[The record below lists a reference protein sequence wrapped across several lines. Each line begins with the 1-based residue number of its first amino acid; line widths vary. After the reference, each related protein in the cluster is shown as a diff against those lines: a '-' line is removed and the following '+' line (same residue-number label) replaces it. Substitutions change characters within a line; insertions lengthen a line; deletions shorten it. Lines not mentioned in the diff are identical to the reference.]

1 MTTCPAG
8 LLVVA
13 APLDVELAED
23 TVVQPDLV
31 VVRRDDF
38 DDETR
43 SLRPLLAVEI
53 LSTSTRY
60 LDLALKRS
68 RYEVATVPAYWV
80 VDPETPEIVAWEWRD
95 GAYAE
100 VGRASGESSLALRQ
114 PYPVDIVPAR
124 LLD

>member
-38 DDETR
+38 DDET
-43 SLRPLLAVEI
+43 
-53 LSTSTRY
+53 
-60 LDLALKRS
+60 
-68 RYEVATVPAYWV
+68 
-80 VDPETPEIVAWEWRD
+80 
-95 GAYAE
+95 
-100 VGRASGESSLALRQ
+100 
-114 PYPVDIVPAR
+114 
-124 LLD
+124 